1 MKENIVSSELAKLAK
16 EKGFSVGN
24 SLYYVKYHSDYD
36 YIYDDD
42 QNHPESNKKDDI
54 RLKSNA
60 YHKNSEKH
68 YDISN
73 EHFTLYEAPTLE
85 LIHKWLREN
94 HNMFIL
100 VETTFENTGLYSSK
114 WNSVIDVPFK
124 RFHWTTD
131 KYYIGDT
138 YEEALER
145 GLIEALKLI
154 Q

>member
-1 MKENIVSSELAKLAK
+1 MEENIVSFELAKLAK
-16 EKGFSVGN
+16 EKGFSIGN
-24 SLYYVKYHSDYD
+24 SLYYVKYHSDY
-36 YIYDDD
+36 IYDYDP
-42 QNHPESNKKDDI
+42 NHPESHKKDDI
-54 RLKSNA
+54 RLKYNV

-73 EHFTLYEAPTLE
+73 EHFNIYEAPTLE

-94 HNMFIL
+94 HNMYIL

-114 WNSVIDVPFK
+114 WKSTIEVPFK
-124 RFHWTTD
+124 RFHWTTG

-145 GLIEALKLI
+145 ALIEALKLI
-154 Q
+154 TK